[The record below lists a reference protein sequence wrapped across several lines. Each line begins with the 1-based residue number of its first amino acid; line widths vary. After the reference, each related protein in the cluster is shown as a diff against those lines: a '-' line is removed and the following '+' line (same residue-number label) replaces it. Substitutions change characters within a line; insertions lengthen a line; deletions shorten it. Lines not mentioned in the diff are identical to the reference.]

1 MNNKLKPEEL
11 NYENF
16 NIFVLGY
23 DLLQKELNELEL
35 DIDTAFY
42 VCHKVYKDFLS
53 SLYNDET
60 KSEYTCMSEFI
71 NNTHDNYITNILD
84 EYYNVSKD
92 IEEIKEETEQIMYV
106 LSGWTEDMHCSEVW
120 RRESIWID
128 TPDENNW
135 ENIITEFNYYCQRAN
150 SLGYYAKY
158 NWCISLSRLKVCK
171 DGSTY
176 PESLVLKMNKSLY
189 QNYKNIMDY
198 PITPSINMHLSGID
212 DKNECYKYELVDWKN
227 ELYYDKNGNVP
238 QFKTCAEAWKYIFQ
252 NNLIK

>member
-1 MNNKLKPEEL
+1 MKNKLKQEEL

-84 EYYNVSKD
+84 EYYNVSKY

-106 LSGWTEDMHCSEVW
+106 ISGWTEDKHYVEVW
-120 RRESIWID
+120 RNESVWID
-128 TPDENNW
+128 TPDEKNW
-135 ENIITEFNYYCQRAN
+135 ENIIKQFNYYCSRAN
-150 SLGYYAKY
+150 ALGYYGGY
-158 NWCISLSRLKVCK
+158 NWCVSIRQLKVYE
-171 DGSTY
+171 DGSTS
-176 PESLVLKMNKSLY
+176 PNSLVLKMDKKLY
-189 QNYKNIMDY
+189 QEFKSIIDY
-198 PITPSINMHLSGID
+198 PITPNYNYVLVD
-212 DKNECYKYELVDWKN
+212 EDNPYRYELVNWRD
-227 ELYYDKNGNVP
+227 ELYYDKDGNLP
-238 QFKTCAEAWKYIFQ
+238 LFKTCAEAWKYIFQ
-252 NNLIK
+252 NNLIN